1 MNFFRELNAFRDW
14 SMLNGPSTGQVALW
28 YSLMS
33 INNAT
38 GWVDWFTA
46 TNQTLQLMTG
56 LSRQGLDKARNQ
68 LVQKGLIEYQKGRS
82 NRVGK
87 YRMVRFECQKVGT
100 QVVTGGDIAV
110 DRPVDAVVGIAGAF
124 EESQQ
129 QRSGSTLVKHKQNE
143 TKQDRKS
150 PSSSKAL
157 ALVSQVYESEI
168 GAVTSM
174 VTKELVSLLDEY
186 SADWILDAIKQ
197 AAVQNV
203 RKLSYLR
210 STLSNWR
217 MEGRG
222 GKNGKAHLMQIDAKA
237 SNGPELKDA
246 KGVVQG
252 GKHRSSTQP
261 DDEWARI
268 EAKFFGR

>member
-1 MNFFRELNAFRDW
+1 
-14 SMLNGPSTGQVALW
+14 
-28 YSLMS
+28 MS
-33 INNAT
+33 K
-38 GWVDWFTA
+38 
-46 TNQTLQLMTG
+46 
-56 LSRQGLDKARNQ
+56 SRHSSSH
-68 LVQKGLIEYQKGRS
+68 GRS
-82 NRVGK
+82 HSSGH
-87 YRMVRFECQKVGT
+87 T
-100 QVVTGGDIAV
+100 
-110 DRPVDAVVGIAGAF
+110 VDAVVGIAGAF
-124 EESQQ
+124 EEAQQ

-174 VTKELVSLLDEY
+174 VAEELVSLLDEY

-203 RKLSYLR
+203 RKLSYIR
-210 STLSNWR
+210 STLANWR

-222 GKNGKAHLMQIDAKA
+222 GKNRKAHLAQIHAKA
-237 SNGPELKDA
+237 SNGSELKDT
-246 KGVVQG
+246 KGGAQG
-252 GKHRSSTQP
+252 GKHRSITQP

-268 EAKFFGR
+268 EAKFFGG